1 MPKPT
6 PSALQG
12 PAPTGG
18 LDPRLQGRA
27 RSNNALAAALA
38 PDISEFDP
46 VHHPGVYFNQ
56 KQIDTIKRLNKA
68 GPTAA
73 ERCIDVL
80 QALIVYFTIFI
91 VGFLIINGLGEMIT
105 RLLAANP

>member
-6 PSALQG
+6 HD
-12 PAPTGG
+12 
-18 LDPRLQGRA
+18 LDDRTRPPPR
-27 RSNNALAAALA
+27 S
-38 PDISEFDP
+38 
-46 VHHPGVYFNQ
+46 
-56 KQIDTIKRLNKA
+56 
-68 GPTAA
+68 TAA

-105 RLLAANP
+105 RLLATAP